1 MVIVQAKKNGIWIL
15 LLGGTVLSLASY
27 FYMNKKRP
35 KRTNALDQEEEEAVK
50 VLLPAFTN
58 ASQLARSLRNI
69 SQHNQLMLYGLYKQ
83 ALNGN
88 ARDNTSNFA
97 IGAINLIARKKYEA
111 WTKFHD
117 MPRHF
122 AMMKYIEVIEH
133 FMTRDGRAIESTADG
148 GFELV
153 EEMMDE
159 KDIVYEN
166 EDEVIEF
173 SDDENDVETK
183 TSNSFDLGNNDV
195 SIGIKQ
201 STLGGRAH
209 ASDDYEDGFEPS
221 ERTSVMFAASVND
234 IKLMKTALKLTD
246 EVDERDDNG
255 QCALHIA
262 ADKGHVECV
271 KLLLDA
277 GSDPNAVDFEG
288 ISVLEAAVIGGSIEV
303 CKILL
308 DAGAD
313 PDHEDADGD
322 TPRTCAEDDSDEEIQ
337 TLLREAKPLESLE
350 KSFSSMGTEASQYSC

>member
-1 MVIVQAKKNGIWIL
+1 MNKVQLKQNALWIL
-15 LLGGTVLSLASY
+15 LLGATALSLASY
-27 FYMNKKRP
+27 LYTNKRRP
-35 KRTNALDQEEEEAVK
+35 KRTNAFDQEEEEAVK
-50 VLLPAFTN
+50 LLLPSFTN

-88 ARDNTSNFA
+88 ASDNTSNFA
-97 IGAINLIARKKYEA
+97 MGAFNLIARKKYEA

-122 AMMKYIEVIEH
+122 AMMKYIEVVEH
-133 FMTRDGRAIESTADG
+133 FMITDGSAIGSTADG
-148 GFELV
+148 AFELV
-153 EEMMDE
+153 EEMMDDN
-159 KDIVYEN
+159 DIVYEN
-166 EDEVIEF
+166 EDEVIDF
-173 SDDENDVETK
+173 SDEENDNDNN
-183 TSNSFDLGNNDV
+183 TSTPFDLGANDL

-201 STLGGRAH
+201 STLGGRAR
-209 ASDDYEDGFEPS
+209 ATDDYDDGFELS
-221 ERTSVMFAASVND
+221 ERNSVMFAASMND
-234 IKLMKTALKLTD
+234 IKLMKQALKLTD
-246 EVDERDDNG
+246 DVDERDDNG

-262 ADKGHVECV
+262 ADKGHIECV

-350 KSFSSMGTEASQYSC
+350 KSFSSMGTEASQFSC

>member
-1 MVIVQAKKNGIWIL
+1 MNKMQSKKNNLWIL
-15 LLGGTVLSLASY
+15 LLGGTALASY
-27 FYMNKKRP
+27 LYMSNKKRL

-50 VLLPAFTN
+50 LLLPSFTN
-58 ASQLARSLRNI
+58 ASQLARSLKNI

-83 ALNGN
+83 ARNGN

-97 IGAINLIARKKYEA
+97 MGAFNLIARKKYEA

-133 FMTRDGRAIESTADG
+133 FMTRDSVEIESTADG
-148 GFELV
+148 GFDLV
-153 EEMMDE
+153 EEMMNE
-159 KDIVYEN
+159 NDIVYEN

-173 SDDENDVETK
+173 SDEENDQQTER
-183 TSNSFDLGNNDV
+183 SNSFDLGSNDV

-201 STLGGRAH
+201 STLGGRVR

-221 ERTSVMFAASVND
+221 ERNSVMFAASVND
-234 IKLMKTALKLTD
+234 IKLMEKALTLSD
-246 EVDERDDNG
+246 DVDERDDNG

-337 TLLREAKPLESLE
+337 TLLRQAKPLESLE